1 MDNLKLCGKTHW
13 FDYNTHSL
21 VIENPS
27 FAVTNTYT
35 TWLCCIEKI
44 KKNSSLLN
52 YFVNLMH
59 FITYLLF
66 TRVMYSC
73 TVVEETTRTS
83 AVLCLKKEKANLAR
97 DLDTSF
103 MVINGS
109 LHSKHPVTSGA
120 LEAVQF

>member
-1 MDNLKLCGKTHW
+1 
-13 FDYNTHSL
+13 
-21 VIENPS
+21 
-27 FAVTNTYT
+27 
-35 TWLCCIEKI
+35 
-44 KKNSSLLN
+44 
-52 YFVNLMH
+52 MH

-73 TVVEETTRTS
+73 TVVEATRRTS
-83 AVLCLKKEKANLAR
+83 AVLCLKKEKANLGR